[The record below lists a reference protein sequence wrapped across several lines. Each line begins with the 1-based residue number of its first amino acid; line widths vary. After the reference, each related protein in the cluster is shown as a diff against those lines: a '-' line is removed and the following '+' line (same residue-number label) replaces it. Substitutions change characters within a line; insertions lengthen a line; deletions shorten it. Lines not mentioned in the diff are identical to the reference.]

1 MTVGSWLVV
10 TPDRNSKGKRDYG
23 GAFLPE
29 ALAFLKHHRPLSST
43 HVKVSLDA
51 SPHARQ
57 VQLLN
62 AINDSPRLKLL
73 AFFTHGLRSRLPQFG
88 WSLADVGELAL
99 MIATHSVP
107 DVRVVLYACDTA
119 AGTGPGGDGGFA
131 DALRDELVQAG
142 ATRCQVDAHK
152 TAGHT
157 TRNPYVRR
165 FDASQQGKG
174 GTWIVDPDGPL
185 WRRWVR
191 ALRETPLR
199 YEFPLLSQAEIH
211 ARL

>member
-1 MTVGSWLVV
+1 MSWLIV
-10 TPDRNSKGKRDYG
+10 TPDRNSKGKRDYT
-23 GAFLPE
+23 GAFRPE
-29 ALAFLKHHRPLSST
+29 AAAFLKHHGRTETP
-43 HVKVSLDA
+43 VRVALDT
-51 SPHARQ
+51 SPHMRQ
-57 VQLLN
+57 VQLLG
-62 AINDSPRLKLL
+62 AINDSPPLELIAL
-73 AFFTHGLRSRLPQFG
+73 FTHGLRSRLPQFG
-88 WSLADVGELAL
+88 WSLSDVSELAL
-99 MIATHSVP
+99 MIVMHSVP

-131 DALRDELVQAG
+131 DALRDETVRLG
-142 ATRCQVDAHK
+142 ALGCQVDAHK

-174 GTWIVDPDGPL
+174 GTWLVDPDGPL

-199 YEFPLLSQAEIH
+199 YDFPLLTQAEIH